1 MSELRA
7 DIWPE
12 EPAASHASNT
22 PRRLNRPPVTSIR
35 TWLECYGRKAAVL
48 TSRFP
53 EKAAELWAYQTI
65 IIHAAHTYEGANW
78 VAYDRL
84 YRREKL
90 AARDLNWSVPN
101 QRLYSEAFTGRAR
114 RHPQCPYCL
123 WEDHGGWAV
132 PTTPTHQLSAGFKAS
147 PNSSSGR
154 VSRAPHRCYRSRR
167 RSTRSAGT
175 STATAAALP
184 GAGTGMFAASVLARM
199 QSSIAR
205 IVSHR
210 CRPAE
215 GPPHAAGAIHPR
227 SPAQAAANS
236 PIQADSNPLQQRTGH
251 AAATT
256 FTLFSQIQPQTEQA
270 AFAHT
275 I

>member
-123 WEDHGGWAV
+123 SEDHGGGGCPHNPNPPIVGWFQGTPQLQFGTSQPGSTPMLPKSTPQHEICRNFNGNRCRITRCRYRHVCSECAGPHAV
-132 PTTPTHQLSAGFKAS
+132 LHCPNRQPPMPSSRGAPARSRSHTPTQ
-147 PNSSSGR
+147 PSSGR
-154 VSRAPHRCYRSRR
+154 CQLPHPSR
-167 RSTRSAGT
+167 
-175 STATAAALP
+175 
-184 GAGTGMFAASVLARM
+184 
-199 QSSIAR
+199 Q
-205 IVSHR
+205 
-210 CRPAE
+210 
-215 GPPHAAGAIHPR
+215 
-227 SPAQAAANS
+227 
-236 PIQADSNPLQQRTGH
+236 
-251 AAATT
+251 
-256 FTLFSQIQPQTEQA
+256 
-270 AFAHT
+270 
-275 I
+275 